1 MLEEDHKEASKEYFS
16 ILEKLQKYVVNIIKQ
31 INEYCLELEEIKK
44 GLSIAPAEMIIN
56 PPTFQEDIP
65 NSSAEVLIN
74 FIETK
79 VNTPTVNFSGDDL
92 FRYKLKNDYF
102 KYLKKAIPD
111 AAKKTKLARL
121 KAQAA
126 KNSEEQRGLS
136 SSLRND
142 KNFQKQMSKFNFCPY
157 CETQF
162 NTETLTDKI
171 HMDHIYPVSKGGH
184 SVIENLVFI
193 W

>member
-1 MLEEDHKEASKEYFS
+1 
-16 ILEKLQKYVVNIIKQ
+16 
-31 INEYCLELEEIKK
+31 
-44 GLSIAPAEMIIN
+44 MIIN

-193 W
+193 CEQCNIKKSDQTLTRFCLSTGLESEKITKRLVSLDKDI